1 MGMRSVYGPPDPRRT
16 RADQTGNPIMRVS
29 ATGWANPGRL
39 KLLCVL
45 SLACLLAACSGKP
58 GPADATGGQA
68 GAAPGPVAADGAS
81 EPMRQSGFVQVRG
94 TGFVLDGKPY
104 RFAGANF
111 WYGAYLGAPDGAGDR
126 ERLRAELDQ
135 LKAAGI
141 DNLRVLAMSEA
152 SGFKRG
158 VRPAIMSEPG
168 KYDEQLL
175 QGLDYLLAEMARR
188 DMKAVLYLNNFWQ
201 WSGGMSQY
209 VAWATGGSVSEH
221 DPDLT
226 GDWNGFMQ
234 NSARFYAIPEAQAWY
249 RDAIRTVIGRTNS
262 ITGTAY
268 ADDPTVMPW
277 QLANEPRPG
286 SDGDGQANADT
297 YVRWIDETA
306 GFIHGLAPKQLV
318 STGSEGEKGSLGEM
332 ELFVR
337 AHATPNV
344 DYLTF
349 HLWPSN
355 WSWIDHKDPAAR
367 LESGLKTSLEYI
379 DRHIDA
385 AGKMGKPIVLSE
397 FGLNRDQG
405 SFSPDSG
412 VQARDRFYQAIYA
425 RVLER
430 MQAGDAIAGSNFWAW
445 GGRGRTTNADW
456 MWAPGDPFTG
466 DPPQEAQGLFSLF
479 DSDASTLGIVSE
491 HARAVRTLP

>member
-1 MGMRSVYGPPDPRRT
+1 MRGGWKEM
-16 RADQTGNPIMRVS
+16 TGRCRIV
-29 ATGWANPGRL
+29 
-39 KLLCVL
+39 V
-45 SLACLLAACSGKP
+45 ACLLLLSSFAA
-58 GPADATGGQA
+58 
-68 GAAPGPVAADGAS
+68 AA
-81 EPMRQSGFVQVRG
+81 QSGFVRVEG
-94 TGFVLDGKPY
+94 THFTLDGKPY

-111 WYGAYLGAPDGAGDR
+111 WYGAYLGAPGDSGDR
-126 ERLRAELDQ
+126 ARLRAELDQ

-158 VRPAIMSEPG
+158 VRPAVMSAPG

-175 QGLDYLLAEMARR
+175 QGLDYLLAEMGRR

-209 VAWATGGSVSEH
+209 VSWVTGEPVSAH
-221 DPDLT
+221 DPDQT

-234 NSARFYAIPEAQAWY
+234 NSARFYRMPEAQGWY
-249 RDAIRTVIGRTNS
+249 RDAIRAVIGRTNS
-262 ITGTAY
+262 VTGVAY
-268 ADDPTVMPW
+268 VDDPTVMSW

-286 SDGDGQANADT
+286 SDTDGRANADV
-297 YVRWIDETA
+297 YVRWVDDTA
-306 GFIHGLAPKQLV
+306 GFIHELAPKQLV
-318 STGSEGEKGSLGEM
+318 STGSEGEMGSLRDM
-332 ELFVR
+332 ELYVR
-337 AHATPNV
+337 AHRTPHV

-367 LESGLKTSLEYI
+367 LESGLARSLDYI
-379 DRHIDA
+379 DRHVA
-385 AGKMGKPIVLSE
+385 VAGKLGKPIVLSE
-397 FGLNRDQG
+397 FGLNRDHG
-405 SFSPDSG
+405 SYSPDSG
-412 VQARDRFYQAIYA
+412 VQARDRFYREVYA
-425 RVLER
+425 RVLKH

-445 GGRGRTTNADW
+445 GGRGRTANADW

-479 DSDASTLGIVSE
+479 DSDASTLRIVSD
-491 HARAVRTLP
+491 HARAVHALPH

>member
-1 MGMRSVYGPPDPRRT
+1 MRMSGWFVAG
-16 RADQTGNPIMRVS
+16 RV
-29 ATGWANPGRL
+29 RL
-39 KLLCVL
+39 AVSCLL
-45 SLACLLAACSGKP
+45 LLAAF
-58 GPADATGGQA
+58 
-68 GAAPGPVAADGAS
+68 AASAA
-81 EPMRQSGFVQVRG
+81 EQSGFVKVEGAR
-94 TGFVLDGKPY
+94 FVLDGKPY

-111 WYGAYLGAPDGAGDR
+111 WYGAYLGAPDGIGDR

-158 VRPAIMSEPG
+158 VSPAIMSEPG
-168 KYDEQLL
+168 KYDEDLL

-209 VAWATGGSVSEH
+209 VSWATGEPVF
-221 DPDLT
+221 DPDTT

-234 NSARFYAIPEAQAWY
+234 NSARFYAIAEAQAWY
-249 RDAIRTVIGRTNS
+249 RDAIRTVVGRTNG
-262 ITGTAY
+262 ITGVAY
-268 ADDPTVMPW
+268 VDDPTVMSW

-286 SDGDGQANADT
+286 SDKDGHPNFPA
-297 YVRWIDETA
+297 YREWIHDTA
-306 GFIHGLAPKQLV
+306 GLIRGLAPKQLV
-318 STGSEGEKGSLGEM
+318 STGSEGAMGSLRDID
-332 ELFVR
+332 LFVQ
-337 AHATPNV
+337 AHRTPNV

-355 WSWIDHKDPAAR
+355 WSWVDHDDPAAR
-367 LESGLKTSLEYI
+367 LESGLATSLAYI
-379 DRHIDA
+379 DEHIDV

-397 FGLNRDQG
+397 FGLNRDG
-405 SFSPDSG
+405 GAFSPESG
-412 VQARDRFYQAIYA
+412 VQARDRFYAAIFD
-425 RVLER
+425 RLLQR

-445 GGRGRTTNADW
+445 GGRGRTTNPDW
-456 MWAPGDPFTG
+456 MWKAGDPFTG

-479 DSDASTLGIVSE
+479 DSDASTLEIVSS
-491 HARAVRTLP
+491 HARAVRALAP

>member
-1 MGMRSVYGPPDPRRT
+1 MHGLWKGM
-16 RADQTGNPIMRVS
+16 A
-29 ATGWANPGRL
+29 GRCRIVL
-39 KLLCVL
+39 AGLALLL
-45 SLACLLAACSGKP
+45 PLAA
-58 GPADATGGQA
+58 T
-68 GAAPGPVAADGAS
+68 AAAADHPA
-81 EPMRQSGFVQVRG
+81 QSGFVRVDG
-94 TGFVLDGKPY
+94 TRFTVDGRTY

-111 WYGAYLGAPDGAGDR
+111 WYGAYLGAPGDTGDR
-126 ERLRAELDQ
+126 ARLRAELDQ

-158 VRPAIMSEPG
+158 VRPAIMSAPG

-209 VAWATGGSVSEH
+209 VSWATGEPVAAH
-221 DPDLT
+221 DPDET
-226 GDWNGFMQ
+226 GDWNGFMR
-234 NSARFYAIPEAQAWY
+234 NSARFYRIPEAQAWY
-249 RDAIRTVIGRTNS
+249 RDAIREVVGRTNRV
-262 ITGTAY
+262 TGVAY
-268 ADDPTVMPW
+268 VDDPTVMSW

-286 SDGDGQANADT
+286 SDPDGHANADV

-306 GFIHGLAPKQLV
+306 AFIHQLAPNQLV
-318 STGSEGEKGSLGEM
+318 STGSEGEMGSLREM
-332 ELFVR
+332 ELYVR
-337 AHATPNV
+337 AHRTPNV

-367 LESGLKTSLEYI
+367 LESGLARSLDYI
-379 DRHIDA
+379 DRHIEV
-385 AGKMGKPIVLSE
+385 AGKLGKPIVLSE

-405 SFSPDSG
+405 GYSPESG
-412 VQARDRFYQAIYA
+412 VQARDRFYAAIYA
-425 RVLER
+425 RVLEH

-445 GGRGRTTNADW
+445 GGRGRTTNPDW
-456 MWAPGDPFTG
+456 MWKAGDPFTG

-479 DSDASTLGIVSE
+479 DSDASTLAIVSG
-491 HARAVRTLP
+491 HARAVRELAP

>member
-1 MGMRSVYGPPDPRRT
+1 M
-16 RADQTGNPIMRVS
+16 A
-29 ATGWANPGRL
+29 GR
-39 KLLCVL
+39 CRIVV
-45 SLACLLAACSGKP
+45 ACLLLLSSFAAM
-58 GPADATGGQA
+58 A
-68 GAAPGPVAADGAS
+68 G
-81 EPMRQSGFVQVRG
+81 QSGFVRVEG
-94 TGFVLDGKPY
+94 TRFTLDGKTY

-126 ERLRAELDQ
+126 ARLRAELDQ

-158 VRPAIMSEPG
+158 VSPAIMSAPG
-168 KYDEQLL
+168 QYDEAML
-175 QGLDYLLAEMARR
+175 QGLDYLLAEMGKR

-209 VAWATGGSVSEH
+209 VSWATGEPVF
-221 DPDLT
+221 DPDAT

-234 NSARFYAIPEAQAWY
+234 NSARFYGIAEAQGWY
-249 RDAIRTVIGRTNS
+249 RDAISTVIGRTNS
-262 ITGTAY
+262 INGVAY
-268 ADDPTVMPW
+268 VDDPTVMSW

-286 SDGDGQANADT
+286 SDKDGRANFDA
-297 YVRWIDETA
+297 YRKWIDDTA
-306 GFIHGLAPKQLV
+306 GFIRRLAPRQLV
-318 STGSEGEKGSLGEM
+318 STGSEGEMGSLRDM
-332 ELFVR
+332 DLYVQ
-337 AHATPNV
+337 AHSSANV

-379 DRHIDA
+379 DRHIEV

-412 VQARDRFYQAIYA
+412 VKARDRFYQAIYA
-425 RVLER
+425 RLLER
-430 MQAGDAIAGSNFWAW
+430 MKAGDAIAGSNFWAW
-445 GGRGRTTNADW
+445 GGRGRTGNADW
-456 MWAPGDPFTG
+456 MWKAGDPFTG

-479 DSDASTLGIVSE
+479 DSDASTLGIVSD
-491 HARAVRTLP
+491 HARAVHALPR

>member
-1 MGMRSVYGPPDPRRT
+1 MLEISLPSLPRRCL
-16 RADQTGNPIMRVS
+16 AVAP
-29 ATGWANPGRL
+29 
-39 KLLCVL
+39 LL
-45 SLACLLAACSGKP
+45 LACALAACSGKP
-58 GPADATGGQA
+58 GSADA
-68 GAAPGPVAADGAS
+68 AAPDAQASAAAAATANPAEPV
-81 EPMRQSGFVQVRG
+81 RQSGFVQVQG
-94 TGFVLDGKPY
+94 THFVLDGKPY

-111 WYGAYLGAPDGAGDR
+111 WYGAYLGAPDGVGDR

-135 LKAAGI
+135 LKAAGV

-158 VRPAIMSEPG
+158 VRPAIMTEPG
-168 KYDEQLL
+168 QYDEQML
-175 QGLDYLLAEMARR
+175 QGLDYLLAEMASR

-226 GDWNGFMQ
+226 GDWDGFMQ

-249 RDAIRTVIGRTNS
+249 RDAIRTVVGRTNS
-262 ITGTAY
+262 ITGVAY
-268 ADDPTVMPW
+268 VDDPTVMSW

-286 SDGDGQANADT
+286 SDKGGHANAEV
-297 YVRWIDETA
+297 YVKWIDETA
-306 GFIHGLAPKQLV
+306 GFIRGLAPKQLV
-318 STGSEGEKGSLGEM
+318 STGSEGEKGSAADMDLY
-332 ELFVR
+332 VR
-337 AHATPNV
+337 AHSTPNV

-367 LESGLKTSLEYI
+367 LESGLATSLDYI
-379 DRHIDA
+379 DRHIDV
-385 AGKMGKPIVLSE
+385 AGRLGKPIVLSE

-405 SFSPDSG
+405 SFDPASG
-412 VQARDRFYQAIYA
+412 VQARDRFYQAIYD
-425 RVLER
+425 RLLQR

-445 GGRGRTTNADW
+445 GGRGRTANADW
-456 MWAPGDPFTG
+456 MWKAGDPFTG

-491 HARAVRTLP
+491 HARAVHAVK